1 MEYKIYEKFQF
12 TKNLTWYVSNI
23 NHSKYWVQWNLTND
37 QINQNYLML
46 EFTWPTNRQIEKL
59 SKMQYKFF

>member
-46 EFTWPTNRQIEKL
+46 EFTWPSNRHMEKL
-59 SKMQYKFF
+59 SKM